1 MLSCCRYHCF
11 VSVVQWSFGGFFIV
25 SYIFGL
31 GVWMYGFL
39 VTYQFWGG
47 TGTFIGLLLGVVGV
61 VPLGIIAA
69 ALHGTWYYVGELII
83 RNRYHIPSASVCPIS
98 DETTGTSCRRRCKF
112 GR

>member
-1 MLSCCRYHCF
+1 M
-11 VSVVQWSFGGFFIV
+11 QWSFGGFFIV

-83 RNRYHIPSASVCPIS
+83 GIAITYQARVFALFLMKPLEPRADGGADS
-98 DETTGTSCRRRCKF
+98 DDNIRWFGTILR
-112 GR
+112 